1 MNINDFSVSKSNN
14 VKFDCDLLEL
24 YLSSSPNVISA
35 ILNDIEDH
43 THWRHLLPLLLEN
56 LIKKM

>member
-14 VKFDCDLLEL
+14 VKFECDLLEL
-24 YLSSSPNVISA
+24 YLSASPNVISA

-43 THWRHLLPLLLEN
+43 THWRGMLPSLLEN